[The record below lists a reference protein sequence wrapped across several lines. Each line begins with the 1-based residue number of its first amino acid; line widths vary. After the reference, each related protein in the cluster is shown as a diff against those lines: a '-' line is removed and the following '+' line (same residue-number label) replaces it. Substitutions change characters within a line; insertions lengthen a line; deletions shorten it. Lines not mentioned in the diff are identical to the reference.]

1 METLVKATI
10 DIPNDIFTYLSVKA
24 KASGINLKKYIEDL
38 LVKDVEEDLDDER
51 VYRMMAEKHPEGLTP
66 ASDEEQ
72 EEFRKWLGI

>member
-10 DIPNDIFTYLSVKA
+10 DIPNEIFTYLSVKA

-51 VYRMMAEKHPEGLTP
+51 VYRMMAEKYPEGLTP